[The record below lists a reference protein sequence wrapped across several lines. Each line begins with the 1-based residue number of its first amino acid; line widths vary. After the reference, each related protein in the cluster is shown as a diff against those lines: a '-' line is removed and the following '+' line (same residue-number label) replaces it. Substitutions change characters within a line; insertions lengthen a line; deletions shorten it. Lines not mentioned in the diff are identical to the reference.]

1 MSNEQVREIIK
12 SHILGMA
19 NAEIAKIN
27 DVTEDEVTKIIN
39 DNADQVKEISEFI
52 KKMGG

>member
-12 SHILGMA
+12 SHIYGIDD
-19 NAEIAKIN
+19 AEIAKIN
-27 DVTEDEVTKIIN
+27 NISTEEVSKIIK
-39 DNADQVKEISEFI
+39 DNPDQVKEISEFI